1 MAMSFNGFGG
11 LLDDPYYRVPGHE
24 GLRTPKAKPADDRI
38 WQEKVRDFGNEWSNY
53 LFGPHLPSVG
63 GLLEFTDAADVQD
76 AAANNQEFSKAVAEG
91 RYGDAARW
99 APFAGVSS
107 IAAMFPALSMGPFDN
122 VTRAPETG
130 TGSAPAPGRR
140 PPARRGHNGGPTFT
154 DEELL
159 QMALDTPRKIS
170 PRGGYMGAPPS
181 VGTPEA
187 EQGLINTLLER
198 IRNYSGGG
206 EVFYDEAQGTLRN
219 WTDSPQMARRF
230 VSSSGHTS
238 NMMSPLPNTNY
249 AVKGMNQY
257 AVGDDVNTGMFSTA
271 ASPKVRESF
280 DTDTLSPDP
289 KTGPYSYALL
299 PPEYRPADFADHVNL
314 RGEGRALK
322 GGAVHD
328 TWDKVAFGYP
338 LASNGNMSAASD
350 TEHLFM
356 DRIYNKVASAV
367 ARDPALRAKYGT
379 GQVARERIQA
389 ALWDIA
395 RKQDGLFDV
404 LPFSE
409 ILNQTSGFTQMAA
422 IPGPSTG
429 VAQGLLDAPLDV
441 KQKYTDDMF
450 NAFSTSDGGNIP
462 ARALGMSPPMRE
474 GFGPWQG
481 MKEPNRTIDFAVA
494 TNDAGRNKAIDPSSA
509 KAAET
514 MRNWNQFLLGQEGSG
529 FTTPRADGAAKPR
542 DPKATPDLADIA
554 SIKGVPMQKPEDFDR
569 AFGAVER
576 VFGPNW
582 ADNVVVQQGRDGG
595 LLLKN
600 IREGGNNGEFQ
611 SMAAEVHKMLGGIGL
626 ERMRDVGND
635 FTYRRFDDPSYRT
648 LMDET
653 RNNPA
658 LKKTFDEKV
667 LPHIGKL
674 QKVSERWA
682 KKMGVPADT
691 VPDRVRRIF
700 MQAGKNWPQAMDEAV
715 KKGLIPVAAATFLY
729 NTLQGQLA
737 GEEGTQ

>member
-1 MAMSFNGFGG
+1 
-11 LLDDPYYRVPGHE
+11 
-24 GLRTPKAKPADDRI
+24 
-38 WQEKVRDFGNEWSNY
+38 
-53 LFGPHLPSVG
+53 
-63 GLLEFTDAADVQD
+63 
-76 AAANNQEFSKAVAEG
+76 
-91 RYGDAARW
+91 
-99 APFAGVSS
+99 
-107 IAAMFPALSMGPFDN
+107 
-122 VTRAPETG
+122 
-130 TGSAPAPGRR
+130 
-140 PPARRGHNGGPTFT
+140 
-154 DEELL
+154 
-159 QMALDTPRKIS
+159 
-170 PRGGYMGAPPS
+170 MGAPPS

-187 EQGLINTLLER
+187 EQGLVNTLLGR
-198 IRNYSGGG
+198 IRDYNGGG
-206 EVFYDEAQGTLRN
+206 EVFYDEAQDALRN
-219 WTDSPQMARRF
+219 WTNSPQMARRF

-257 AVGDDVNTGMFSTA
+257 AVGDDINTGMFSTA

-314 RGEGRALK
+314 RGEGRSLK

-350 TEHLFM
+350 TEHIFM

-404 LPFSE
+404 LPFND

-441 KQKYTDDMF
+441 KREYTDRMF
-450 NAFSTSDGGNIP
+450 RAFSDADGGNVP

-481 MKEPNRTIDFAVA
+481 MIEPNRTIDFAVA

-514 MRNWNQFLLGQEGSG
+514 MRNWNQFFLGQEGSG
-529 FTTPRADGAAKPR
+529 FTVPRTDGAAKPR
-542 DPKATPDLADIA
+542 DPKKDPDLANIA
-554 SIKGVPMQKPEDFDR
+554 SVKGVPMNGPEDFLQIS
-569 AFGAVER
+569 AAVER

-582 ADNVVVQQGRDGG
+582 QDNVVIQKGRDGG

-600 IREGGNNGEFQ
+600 IRDGSNNGEFQ
-611 SMAAEVHKMLGGIGL
+611 SAAAEVHKALKGTGL
-626 ERMRDVGND
+626 ERVRDVGND

-653 RNNPA
+653 RNNPV
-658 LKKTFDEKV
+658 LKRTFDEKV
-667 LPHIGKL
+667 LPYLEGLQRESDALSKKL
-674 QKVSERWA
+674 
-682 KKMGVPADT
+682 GIPADT

-700 MQAGKNWPQAMDEAV
+700 IKAGKNWPQAMDEAV
-715 KKGLIPVAAATFLY
+715 KKGIIPVAATAFIY
-729 NTLQGQLA
+729 GAMQDQLA
-737 GEEGTQ
+737 REEGTQ